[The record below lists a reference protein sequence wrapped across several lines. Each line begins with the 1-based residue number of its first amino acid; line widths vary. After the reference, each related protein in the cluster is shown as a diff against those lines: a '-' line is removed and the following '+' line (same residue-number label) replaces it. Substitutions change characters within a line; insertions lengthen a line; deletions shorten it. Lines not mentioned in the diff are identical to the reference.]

1 MIMKRRRFLM
11 SWQADK
17 TKQEPTSNQKEP
29 LTQQLTQLNQTIAEL
44 RNYQGTQIQLQATA
58 KTSLDQQLHQIEQTA
73 QQVNQQF
80 QTTLN
85 NLDSSNA
92 SSQAQLKQ
100 TLQSAYAA
108 FQKQTNLISQEN
120 LTALKQIQTE
130 QAKNNQRL
138 SQLSDQVN
146 QTIQETMA
154 QVADQMDQQL
164 QTTKKRFSWYEI
176 KNYLLAVIPTGI
188 LTGLIFWLLTKY
200 FG

>member
-1 MIMKRRRFLM
+1 M

-17 TKQEPTSNQKEP
+17 PNQESTSNPNEP
-29 LTQQLTQLNQTIAEL
+29 LTQQLTQLNQTLTEL
-44 RNYQGTQIQLQATA
+44 RNYQGTQIQLQSTA

-73 QQVNQQF
+73 RQVNQEF
-80 QTTLN
+80 QMTLN
-85 NLDSSNA
+85 NLDSNNA

-100 TLQSAYAA
+100 TLQNAYAV
-108 FQKQTNLISQEN
+108 FQKQTNLISQQN

-130 QAKNNQRL
+130 QGQNNQRL